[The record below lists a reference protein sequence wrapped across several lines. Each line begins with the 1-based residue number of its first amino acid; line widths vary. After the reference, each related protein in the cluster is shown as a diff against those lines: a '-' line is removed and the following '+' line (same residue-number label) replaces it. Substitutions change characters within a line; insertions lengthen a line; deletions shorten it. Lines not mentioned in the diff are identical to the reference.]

1 MLLWFVLKATE
12 CKLISFMISGTTTT
26 CALTMFRN
34 SIALEKDS
42 EQVNFIKMRIQGIWD
57 CPDQDQ
63 EVGAKHINETER
75 FQLAS
80 REPMEPIDE
89 DAGDLVDLE
98 NVSDSAKILNSTV
111 YGKRQRG
118 PIYNNQLV

>member
-1 MLLWFVLKATE
+1 MLLWFVLKARE
-12 CKLISFMISGTTTT
+12 CKLICFMISGTTTT